1 MYYSC
6 VYLCFFLFIIII
18 IISKKKGGEGKSF
31 VVIVSHRVT
40 VMGVRMFCDFLKLR
54 RWERHVLAQRER
66 QESALAAAFRC
77 IPWSGVAMF
86 FFVMIFFGIDLGAG
100 IKHTARQIQEKKEE
114 AAQSVE
120 VQKMQARQW
129 SVEQVKNFREGEIP
143 KPSWAEGGPRGS
155 NNPL

>member
-1 MYYSC
+1 
-6 VYLCFFLFIIII
+6 
-18 IISKKKGGEGKSF
+18 
-31 VVIVSHRVT
+31 
-40 VMGVRMFCDFLKLR
+40 MGVRMFCDFLKLR